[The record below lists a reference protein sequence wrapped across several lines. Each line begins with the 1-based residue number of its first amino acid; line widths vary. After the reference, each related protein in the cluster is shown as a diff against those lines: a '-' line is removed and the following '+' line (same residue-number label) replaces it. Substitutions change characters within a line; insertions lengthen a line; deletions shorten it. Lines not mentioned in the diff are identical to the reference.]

1 MHYFHNFAILLSKCG
16 SVKCSSQ
23 LLQNCC
29 WILESATSSFDF
41 TRLLNHWL
49 NWKSTMDSIL
59 RLHCNNVMLKL
70 ILLHEQTNFT
80 VYLLYAMTSATTCIT
95 ADRTTDTPKPT
106 NIFVLPQ
113 SSFSNGLPYSCEDH
127 LDHF

>member
-1 MHYFHNFAILLSKCG
+1 
-16 SVKCSSQ
+16 
-23 LLQNCC
+23 
-29 WILESATSSFDF
+29 
-41 TRLLNHWL
+41 
-49 NWKSTMDSIL
+49 
-59 RLHCNNVMLKL
+59 MLKL

-113 SSFSNGLPYSCEDH
+113 SSFSNGLPYSCKDH
-127 LDHF
+127 LDHFLCYAYILTSLMEKWKSYVYMYP